1 MKDNPPRRWPN
12 TWNDGWADVF
22 VHEVS
27 LRNVKSFVQAT
38 VRFQP
43 GLTAIVGPNGA
54 GKTTLLEAI
63 GYGLF
68 GFMPHRPQVRF
79 MRHGTTE
86 AMVQVEFTSPRD
98 GRVYRV
104 QRTMRRP
111 RSRASGA
118 LSDNAATT
126 VSLFDVELNRA
137 IDQPAAELEAWLAG
151 QLGVEGLSSPADVFE
166 HVVGVP
172 QGRLTADFLD
182 SPRLR
187 KARFDPILRT
197 AEYQQA
203 ADLLRRLTQH
213 YAQARHALQVR
224 ASHLEGRLAAEPELL
239 ARLSAAR
246 QALEQTRTAE
256 RQAAAELES
265 ATKALAEQDA
275 HRKAF
280 QEAQREH
287 LTAAE
292 RSRQAADRVNRAV
305 AAEAEARAAAGE
317 LEASR
322 AAHSAYQAAQARVAE
337 LQPVEQ
343 RARDLDLERTRLAAT
358 LERAQDDLSEVRREA
373 GRPAPASTAIELDG
387 DLEARFRQ
395 VRTDFRDG
403 IAEARAR
410 KAAAN
415 VSLRQAREDTQAL
428 HTRWMREREAV
439 VQAYN
444 DGRRRLK
451 QLETRVAV
459 ATELPDRRKLLDRR
473 RQERATVEALLE
485 ADRHA
490 QRLLTDTRTCPF
502 FTDVCRNLETIPDVV
517 GVFRRQA
524 AEREQRLAALSAAIA
539 EAQRGVAEAEQ
550 AESQA
555 READAARERQA
566 ELHQR
571 LDAAD
576 LDIGAAT
583 VLLDALE
590 ARSTADLAVLA
601 NGQHQASNAH
611 DALAQSAHRAVDA
624 LAELSSTRDPAVEAA
639 AADLLAIAQHRR
651 DLAETSL
658 QSTDRELQA
667 LGNDLAA
674 LAAVRAA
681 LADHADAHHR
691 YLQHEVIAGQLEPR
705 TAELATARQQAA
717 QAETAAASAELALA
731 EARAGFDPAA
741 LQAAQ
746 QARDAA
752 LGLAR
757 QLAER
762 TARMQADAQRLTS
775 DVEALR
781 QVRAD
786 LEAAQAGIARV
797 MHFEDRTEF
806 IRRLLRDAGPQVTE
820 ILLASVSDSADEI
833 YSDIMGAPG
842 GRLRW
847 AADYDIVL
855 GRGGLERRFGQLSG
869 GEQMAAALAVRLAL
883 LRDLLNLDIAF
894 FDEPTQHL
902 DAERRENLAQQILAV
917 RGFSQLVVIS
927 HDDTFERHIDNIL
940 RVTHTGQA
948 SQVEV
953 G

>member
-1 MKDNPPRRWPN
+1 M
-12 TWNDGWADVF
+12 F
-22 VHEVS
+22 VHEVA
-27 LRNVKSFVQAT
+27 LRNVKSFVEAT

-43 GLTAIVGPNGA
+43 GLTAVVGPNGA

-86 AMVQVEFTSPRD
+86 AAVQVEFTSPRD

-104 QRTMRRP
+104 ERTMRRP
-111 RSRASGA
+111 RSRATGKLA
-118 LSDNAATT
+118 DNAATT
-126 VSLFDVELNRA
+126 VSLFDVELNRS

-213 YAQARHALQVR
+213 YATARHELQVT
-224 ASHLEGRLAAEPELL
+224 ASNLEGRLAAEPELL

-246 QALEQTRTAE
+246 QALEQTHAAE
-256 RQAAAELES
+256 RQAAVQLKA
-265 ATKALAEQDA
+265 ATADLAAQDA
-275 HRKAF
+275 R
-280 QEAQREH
+280 RE
-287 LTAAE
+287 TVEAAE
-292 RSRQAADRVNRAV
+292 RAHAAAVDRRRQAAAQHARTNAAVREARRAATVFAETRLAHV
-305 AAEAEARAAAGE
+305 AYQSAQARAAD
-317 LEASR
+317 
-322 AAHSAYQAAQARVAE
+322 
-337 LQPVEQ
+337 LQPVEL
-343 RARDLDLERTRLAAT
+343 RARDLH
-358 LERAQDDLSEVRREA
+358 LERARRAAHLDRARDDLAETCREV
-373 GRPAPASTAIELDG
+373 GKPAALAVAEVEPDG
-387 DLEARFRQ
+387 DPEARFRQ
-395 VRTDFRDG
+395 VRTAFRH
-403 IAEARAR
+403 AVEKARER
-410 KAAAN
+410 KASAET
-415 VSLRQAREDTQAL
+415 SFRQACEDTRAL
-428 HTRWMREREAV
+428 HTRWMRERETV
-439 VQAYN
+439 VQAY
-444 DGRRRLK
+444 DQGRRRLR
-451 QLETRVAV
+451 QLEARAEVA
-459 ATELPDRRKLLDRR
+459 AELPDRRTLLERR
-473 RQERATVEALLE
+473 RRERATVEALLE

-502 FTDVCRNLETIPDVV
+502 FMDVCRNLETIPDVA

-524 AEREQRLAALSAAIA
+524 TERERTLADLQAAIA
-539 EAQRGVAEAEQ
+539 DAERAVAAAEHAETEARQ
-550 AESQA
+550 AA
-555 READAARERQA
+555 VARERQA
-566 ELHQR
+566 VLHR
-571 LDAAD
+571 NLDSAD
-576 LDIGAAT
+576 VDIAAAT
-583 VLLDALE
+583 ALLDALDTRNAGE
-590 ARSTADLAVLA
+590 LAALADGQPPASSAWEVLA
-601 NGQHQASNAH
+601 P
-611 DALAQSAHRAVDA
+611 SARRAANA
-624 LAELSSTRDPAVEAA
+624 LAELASTREPASSAAGTELLAVARNRAA
-639 AADLLAIAQHRR
+639 ASASALHQTEAELEALRDDLK
-651 DLAETSL
+651 T
-658 QSTDRELQA
+658 
-667 LGNDLAA
+667 
-674 LAAVRAA
+674 
-681 LADHADAHHR
+681 LADARSALDDNAEAHTR
-691 YLQHEVIAGQLEPR
+691 FLQHEVVAGQLQSR
-705 TAELATARQQAA
+705 IAELESAGEADA
-717 QAETAAASAELALA
+717 QAELDLTTAQSDLTS
-731 EARAGFDPAA
+731 ARAEFDSKA
-741 LQAAQ
+741 LLKAR

-762 TARMQADAQRLTS
+762 AARMQADVERLTS

-786 LEAAQAGIARV
+786 LESAQAGIVRV
-797 MHFEDRTEF
+797 TRFEDRTEF
-806 IRRLLRDAGPQVTE
+806 IRRLLRQAGPRVTE

-855 GRGGLERRFGQLSG
+855 GRSGLERRFGQLSG

-927 HDDTFERHIDNIL
+927 HDDTFERHIDNII
-940 RVTHTGQA
+940 RVTHTTQA
-948 SQVEV
+948 STVEV

>member
-1 MKDNPPRRWPN
+1 M
-12 TWNDGWADVF
+12 F
-22 VHEVS
+22 VHEVA
-27 LRNVKSFVQAT
+27 LRNVKSFVEAT

-79 MRHGTTE
+79 MRHGSTE
-86 AMVQVEFTSPRD
+86 AAVQVEFTSPRD

-104 QRTMRRP
+104 ERTMRRA
-111 RSRASGA
+111 RSRATEKLA
-118 LSDNAATT
+118 DNATTT
-126 VSLFDVELNRA
+126 VSLFDVELNRS
-137 IDQPAAELEAWLAG
+137 IDQPAVELEAWLAG

-213 YAQARHALQVR
+213 YAQSRHELQVK
-224 ASHLEGRLAAEPELL
+224 ASNLEGRLAAEPELL
-239 ARLSAAR
+239 SRLAAAQ
-246 QALEQTRTAE
+246 QALEQTRAEEARAAVELDAASKNLAAQDAQREAFVAAE
-256 RQAAAELES
+256 REHAAVAEHASQAAGQVERVVAAELEARRA
-265 ATKALAEQDA
+265 ATVVE
-275 HRKAF
+275 
-280 QEAQREH
+280 
-287 LTAAE
+287 
-292 RSRQAADRVNRAV
+292 
-305 AAEAEARAAAGE
+305 EARAA
-317 LEASR
+317 
-322 AAHSAYQAAQARVAE
+322 HTAYQAAQARASE
-337 LQPVEQ
+337 LQPVDY
-343 RARDLDLERTRLAAT
+343 RARDLDLERTRWTAR
-358 LERAQDDLSEVRREA
+358 LERAQEDLAEARLEA
-373 GRPAPASTAIELDG
+373 GPQVQASVAADPDG
-387 DLEARFRQ
+387 DLEASFRRLRTEFRQ
-395 VRTDFRDG
+395 RT
-403 IAEARAR
+403 AESRAR
-410 KAAAN
+410 KAAAG
-415 VSLRQAREDTQAL
+415 VSLRQALEDTLAL
-428 HTRWMREREAV
+428 HTRWMRERETV
-439 VQAYN
+439 VQAYD
-444 DGRRRLK
+444 DGGRRLK
-451 QLETRVAV
+451 LLEA
-459 ATELPDRRKLLDRR
+459 
-473 RQERATVEALLE
+473 RATVAAELADRRTRLHARREEHAREAALLE

-502 FTDVCRNLETIPDVV
+502 FMDVCRNLDAIPDVA

-524 AEREQRLAALSAAIA
+524 AEREQRLAALRAAIA
-539 EAQRGVAEAEQ
+539 QAEREVADAEQ
-550 AESQA
+550 AETEA
-555 READAARERQA
+555 READVVRERQA
-566 ELHQR
+566 GLHQR
-571 LDAAD
+571 LASAD
-576 LDIGAAT
+576 VDIAAAT
-583 VLLDALE
+583 ALLDALE
-590 ARSTADLAVLA
+590 TRNAGDLAALA
-601 NGQHQASNAH
+601 NGREPASSAQET
-611 DALAQSAHRAVDA
+611 LVQSAQRAVDA
-624 LAELSSTRDPAVEAA
+624 LAEQAATEDPAVRTAG
-639 AADLLAIAQHRR
+639 ADLLAIAEHRR
-651 DLAETSL
+651 EAAAAAL
-658 QSTDRELQA
+658 QATDRQLQT
-667 LGNDLAA
+667 LQGDLNA
-674 LAAVRAA
+674 LAAAHAA
-681 LADHADAHHR
+681 LNEHADAHDR
-691 YLQHEVIAGQLEPR
+691 YLKHEVVAGQLEAR
-705 TAELATARQQAA
+705 GAELATARQLAA
-717 QAETAAASAELALA
+717 RA
-731 EARAGFDPAA
+731 EAAVDGADTALRESRANFDPAA
-741 LQAAQ
+741 LATVLK
-746 QARDAA
+746 ARDAA
-752 LGLAR
+752 LGLVR

-762 TARMQADAQRLTS
+762 ATRMQADQERLAS

-797 MHFEDRTEF
+797 TRLEDRTEF
-806 IRRLLRDAGPQVTE
+806 IRRLLRDAGPKVTE

-948 SQVEV
+948 STVEV

>member
-1 MKDNPPRRWPN
+1 M
-12 TWNDGWADVF
+12 F
-22 VHEVS
+22 VHEVA
-27 LRNVKSFVQAT
+27 LRNVKSFVEAT

-43 GLTAIVGPNGA
+43 GLTAVVGPNGA

-79 MRHGTTE
+79 MRHGATE
-86 AMVQVEFTSPRD
+86 AAVQVEFTSPRD

-104 QRTMRRP
+104 ERTMRRP

-151 QLGVEGLSSPADVFE
+151 QIGVEGLSSPADVFE

-203 ADLLRRLTQH
+203 ADSLRSLTQH
-213 YAQARHALQVR
+213 YAEARHELQVT

-239 ARLSAAR
+239 ARRSAAKR
-246 QALEQTRTAE
+246 ALEQTRAAE
-256 RQAAAELES
+256 EQAAADLEAANAHLS
-265 ATKALAEQDA
+265 SQDA
-275 HRKAF
+275 GREAF
-280 QEAQREH
+280 E
-287 LTAAE
+287 AAE
-292 RSRQAADRVNRAV
+292 RTLAAAVERRQQAAAQVER
-305 AAEAEARAAAGE
+305 ARAAVH
-317 LEASR
+317 EARR
-322 AAHSAYQAAQARVAE
+322 AADVLDETRTAHAAYRAAQARTAE
-337 LQPVEQ
+337 LQPIET
-343 RARDLDLERTRLAAT
+343 RARDLAP
-358 LERAQDDLSEVRREA
+358 ERARRTAHLDRARDDLAETRREVGKHVA
-373 GRPAPASTAIELDG
+373 VIEVEPDG
-387 DLEARFRQ
+387 DPEARFRQ
-395 VRTDFRDG
+395 VRTAFRQAVELARERRAG
-403 IAEARAR
+403 AET
-410 KAAAN
+410 
-415 VSLRQAREDTQAL
+415 SIRQAREDTRTL
-428 HTRWMREREAV
+428 HSRWMRERETV
-439 VQAYN
+439 VQAC
-444 DGRRRLK
+444 DQGRRRLR
-451 QLETRVAV
+451 QLEARAEVA
-459 ATELPDRRKLLDRR
+459 AELPDRRTLLERR
-473 RQERATVEALLE
+473 RRERATVEALLE

-502 FTDVCRNLETIPDVV
+502 FTDLCRNLETIPDVA

-524 AEREQRLAALSAAIA
+524 TARERTLVDLQAAIA
-539 EAQRGVAEAEQ
+539 DAERAVVAAEQ
-550 AESQA
+550 AETEARQA
-555 READAARERQA
+555 AVARERQA
-566 ELHQR
+566 VMHR
-571 LDAAD
+571 NLDSANFDIAA
-576 LDIGAAT
+576 AVA
-583 VLLDALE
+583 LLDALDTRNAGE
-590 ARSTADLAVLA
+590 LAALADGQLPASSAREV
-601 NGQHQASNAH
+601 
-611 DALAQSAHRAVDA
+611 LAQSARRAANA
-624 LAELSSTRDPAVEAA
+624 LAELASTREPASGAA
-639 AADLLAIAQHRR
+639 GAGLLAVAHHR
-651 DLAETSL
+651 
-658 QSTDRELQA
+658 
-667 LGNDLAA
+667 
-674 LAAVRAA
+674 AAVAASALQQTEAELETLRDDLKA
-681 LADHADAHHR
+681 LADARSALDDNAEAHTR
-691 YLQHEVIAGQLEPR
+691 FLQHQVLAGQLQTR
-705 TAELATARQQAA
+705 TAELESAEESAA
-717 QAETAAASAELALA
+717 QAETVLTTAQADATSARAEFDPRALQ
-731 EARAGFDPAA
+731 EAR
-741 LQAAQ
+741 QS
-746 QARDAA
+746 RDAA

-762 TARMQADAQRLTS
+762 SARMQADEERLAA

-786 LEAAQAGIARV
+786 LESAKARIV
-797 MHFEDRTEF
+797 RVTLLEDRTEF

-820 ILLASVSDSADEI
+820 VLLASVSDSADEI

-927 HDDTFERHIDNIL
+927 HDDTFERHIDNII
-940 RVTHTGQA
+940 RVTHTTQA
-948 SQVEV
+948 STVEV
-953 G
+953 A

>member
-1 MKDNPPRRWPN
+1 M
-12 TWNDGWADVF
+12 F
-22 VHEVS
+22 VHEVA
-27 LRNVKSFVQAT
+27 LRNVKSFVEAT

-79 MRHGTTE
+79 MRHGSTE
-86 AMVQVEFTSPRD
+86 AAVQVEFTSPRD

-104 QRTMRRP
+104 ARTMRRP

-213 YAQARHALQVR
+213 YAQSRHELQVK

-239 ARLSAAR
+239 SRLTAT
-246 QALEQTRTAE
+246 QQELEQTRAE
-256 RQAAAELES
+256 EAQAAVELD
-265 ATKALAEQDA
+265 AARKNLAAQDA
-275 HRKAF
+275 HREAF
-280 QEAQREH
+280 E
-287 LTAAE
+287 AAE
-292 RSRQAADRVNRAV
+292 REHAAAAEHAGQAAGQVERAV
-305 AAEAEARAAAGE
+305 AAELEARRAATVVEEARAA
-317 LEASR
+317 
-322 AAHSAYQAAQARVAE
+322 HTAYQAAQARASE
-337 LQPVEQ
+337 LQPVDH
-343 RARDLDLERTRLAAT
+343 RARDLDLERTRWTAR
-358 LERAQDDLSEVRREA
+358 LERAQEDLAEARLEA
-373 GRPAPASTAIELDG
+373 GPQVQASVAADPDG
-387 DLEARFRQ
+387 DLEASFRR
-395 VRTDFRDG
+395 VRTDFRQRT
-403 IAEARAR
+403 AESRAR
-410 KAAAN
+410 KAAAG
-415 VSLRQAREDTQAL
+415 VSLRQAREDTLAL
-428 HTRWMREREAV
+428 HTRWMRERETV
-439 VQAYN
+439 VQAYD
-444 DGRRRLK
+444 DGRR
-451 QLETRVAV
+451 QL
-459 ATELPDRRKLLDRR
+459 KLL
-473 RQERATVEALLE
+473 EARATVAAELADRRTRLHARREEHAREAALLE

-502 FTDVCRNLETIPDVV
+502 FMDVCRNLDAIPDVA

-524 AEREQRLAALSAAIA
+524 VEREQRLANLNLAIA
-539 EAQRGVAEAEQ
+539 QAEREVADAEQ
-550 AESQA
+550 AETEA
-555 READAARERQA
+555 READVVRERQA
-566 ELHQR
+566 GLHQR
-571 LDAAD
+571 LASAD
-576 LDIGAAT
+576 VDIAAAT
-583 VLLDALE
+583 ALLDALE
-590 ARSTADLAVLA
+590 TRNAGDLAALA
-601 NGQHQASNAH
+601 NGREPASSAH
-611 DALAQSAHRAVDA
+611 ETLVQSAQRAVDA
-624 LAELSSTRDPAVEAA
+624 LAEQAATEDPAVRTAG
-639 AADLLAIAQHRR
+639 ADLLAIAEHRR
-651 DLAETSL
+651 EAAAAAL
-658 QSTDRELQA
+658 QATDRQRQTLQ
-667 LGNDLAA
+667 GDLNA
-674 LAAVRAA
+674 LAAARAA
-681 LADHADAHHR
+681 LNEHADAHDR
-691 YLQHEVIAGQLEPR
+691 YLKHEVVAGQLEAR
-705 TAELATARQQAA
+705 GAELATARQLAA
-717 QAETAAASAELALA
+717 RAEAAVASAAAALR
-731 EARAGFDPAA
+731 EARANFDPAA
-741 LQAAQ
+741 LATALK
-746 QARDAA
+746 ARDAA
-752 LGLAR
+752 LGLVR

-762 TARMQADAQRLTS
+762 AARMQADAERLAS

-797 MHFEDRTEF
+797 TLFEDRTEF

-820 ILLASVSDSADEI
+820 VLLASVSDSADEI

-948 SQVEV
+948 STVEV

>member
-1 MKDNPPRRWPN
+1 M
-12 TWNDGWADVF
+12 F
-22 VHEVS
+22 VHEVA
-27 LRNVKSFVQAT
+27 LRNVKSFVEAA

-43 GLTAIVGPNGA
+43 GLTAVVGPNGA

-79 MRHGTTE
+79 MRHGATE
-86 AMVQVEFTSPRD
+86 AAVQVEFTSPRD

-104 QRTMRRP
+104 ERTMRRS
-111 RSRASGA
+111 RSRASGELA
-118 LSDNAATT
+118 PNAATT

-213 YAQARHALQVR
+213 YAQARHELQVT

-246 QALEQTRTAE
+246 QALEQTRASE
-256 RQAAAELES
+256 RQAASDLE
-265 ATKALAEQDA
+265 AANKDLAEQNTLRAAFETSERA
-275 HRKAF
+275 HA
-280 QEAQREH
+280 A
-287 LTAAE
+287 AAE
-292 RSRQAADRVNRAV
+292 RRQR
-305 AAEAEARAAAGE
+305 AAEQAERAAADVQ
-317 LEASR
+317 EARR
-322 AAHSAYQAAQARVAE
+322 AADVLEETRASHTAYRAAQAQAAE
-337 LQPVEQ
+337 LRPIET
-343 RARDLDLERTRLAAT
+343 RARDLDLERARRSAV
-358 LERAQDDLSEVRREA
+358 RDRVRDDLEETRQEVGERVAAVAVE
-373 GRPAPASTAIELDG
+373 PHG
-387 DLEARFRQ
+387 DPEARFRH
-395 VRTDFRDG
+395 VRTAFRQAVD
-403 IAEARAR
+403 EAREC
-410 KAAAN
+410 KASAHT
-415 VSLRQAREDTQAL
+415 SLRQAHEDARAL
-428 HTRWMREREAV
+428 HARWLRERESV
-439 VQAYN
+439 IQAH
-444 DGRRRLK
+444 GQGQRRLEA
-451 QLETRVAV
+451 LEARA
-459 ATELPDRRKLLDRR
+459 AAAAELSDRRALLDEW

-502 FTDVCRNLETIPDVV
+502 FTDVCRNLETIPDVA

-524 AEREQRLAALSAAIA
+524 VERERRMAELGASIARAERA
-539 EAQRGVAEAEQ
+539 VAEAEA
-550 AESQA
+550 AETEA
-555 READAARERQA
+555 READLARERLA
-566 ELHQR
+566 RLRER
-571 LDAAD
+571 LDDTDVDLAA
-576 LDIGAAT
+576 AAA
-583 VLLDALE
+583 LLDALDTRN
-590 ARSTADLAVLA
+590 AAQLAALA
-601 NGQHQASNAH
+601 NGGQPARSAQS
-611 DALAQSAHRAVDA
+611 ALAQSARRAAAA
-624 LAELSSTRDPAVEAA
+624 LAELATKDDPETSRNG
-639 AADLLAIAQHRR
+639 ADLLAIARLRTDAAAAALQ
-651 DLAETSL
+651 ET
-658 QSTDRELQA
+658 E
-667 LGNDLAA
+667 GELAA
-674 LAAVRAA
+674 LGDDLDA
-681 LADHADAHHR
+681 LAAARSALQENADAHTR
-691 YLQHEVIAGQLEPR
+691 FLQHEVVAGQLLAR
-705 TAELATARQQAA
+705 TAELQSARQAAAQADTAAAAAQADLATARA
-717 QAETAAASAELALA
+717 QFDSEALDN
-731 EARAGFDPAA
+731 ARRS
-741 LQAAQ
+741 
-746 QARDAA
+746 RDAA

-762 TARMQADAQRLTS
+762 IVRMQADEQRLTT
-775 DVEALR
+775 DAEALQ
-781 QVRAD
+781 QVRVD

-797 MHFEDRTEF
+797 TRLEDRTEF
-806 IRRLLRDAGPQVTE
+806 IRRLLREAGPKVTE
-820 ILLASVSDSADEI
+820 VLLASVSDSADEI

-855 GRGGLERRFGQLSG
+855 GRSGLERRFGQLSG

-927 HDDTFERHIDNIL
+927 HDDTFERHIDNII

-948 SQVEV
+948 STVEV

>member
-1 MKDNPPRRWPN
+1 MKASRPKPWPN
-12 TWNDGWADVF
+12 TWNGGWADVF
-22 VHEVS
+22 VHEVA
-27 LRNVKSFVQAT
+27 LRNVKSFVEAT

-43 GLTAIVGPNGA
+43 GLTAVVGPNGA

-86 AMVQVEFTSPRD
+86 AAVQVEFTSPRD

-104 QRTMRRP
+104 ERTMRRP
-111 RSRASGA
+111 RSRATGKLA
-118 LSDNAATT
+118 DNAATT
-126 VSLFDVELNRA
+126 VSLFDVELNRS

-213 YAQARHALQVR
+213 YATARHELQVT
-224 ASHLEGRLAAEPELL
+224 ASNLEGRLAAEPELL

-246 QALEQTRTAE
+246 QALEQTLAAE
-256 RQAAAELES
+256 RQAAVQLNA
-265 ATKALAEQDA
+265 ATADLAAQDA
-275 HRKAF
+275 R
-280 QEAQREH
+280 RE
-287 LTAAE
+287 TVEAAE
-292 RSRQAADRVNRAV
+292 REHAAAVERRRQAAAQHERTDGAV
-305 AAEAEARAAAGE
+305 REAR
-317 LEASR
+317 R
-322 AAHSAYQAAQARVAE
+322 AATVLAETRLAHVAYQSAQARVAE
-337 LQPVEQ
+337 LQPVEI
-343 RARDLDLERTRLAAT
+343 RARDLHLECARLVARRD
-358 LERAQDDLSEVRREA
+358 RARDDLAETRREVGKPVA
-373 GRPAPASTAIELDG
+373 VAEVEPDG
-387 DLEARFRQ
+387 DPEARFRQ
-395 VRTDFRDG
+395 VRTAFRQ
-403 IAEARAR
+403 AVEKARER
-410 KAAAN
+410 KASAET
-415 VSLRQAREDTQAL
+415 SFRQACEDTRAL
-428 HTRWMREREAV
+428 HTRWMRERETV
-439 VQAYN
+439 VQAYEQ
-444 DGRRRLK
+444 GCRRLR
-451 QLETRVAV
+451 QLEARAEVA
-459 ATELPDRRKLLDRR
+459 AELPDRRALLERR
-473 RQERATVEALLE
+473 RRERATVEALLE

-502 FTDVCRNLETIPDVV
+502 FTDVCRNLETIPDVA

-524 AEREQRLAALSAAIA
+524 TERERTLADIQTAIADAERA
-539 EAQRGVAEAEQ
+539 VAEAEQ
-550 AESQA
+550 AESGA
-555 READAARERQA
+555 REAAVARERQA
-566 ELHQR
+566 VLR
-571 LDAAD
+571 RNLDSADIDIAAA
-576 LDIGAAT
+576 IA
-583 VLLDALE
+583 LLDALDTWNAGE
-590 ARSTADLAVLA
+590 LAALADGQLPASSAREV
-601 NGQHQASNAH
+601 
-611 DALAQSAHRAVDA
+611 LAQSARRAANA
-624 LAELSSTRDPAVEAA
+624 LAELASTMEPASGAA
-639 AADLLAIAQHRR
+639 GAELLAVARHRA
-651 DLAETSL
+651 AESAKALRQTEA
-658 QSTDRELQA
+658 ELEA
-667 LGNDLAA
+667 LGDDLE
-674 LAAVRAA
+674 A
-681 LADHADAHHR
+681 LADARFALDDNAEAHTR
-691 YLQHEVIAGQLEPR
+691 FLQHQVVAGQLQAR
-705 TAELATARQQAA
+705 TAELESAGEADA
-717 QAETAAASAELALA
+717 QAELDLTTAQTDLTS
-731 EARAGFDPAA
+731 ARAEFDPKA
-741 LQAAQ
+741 LQKAR

-762 TARMQADAQRLTS
+762 TARMQADEERLTA
-775 DVEALR
+775 DVQALR

-786 LEAAQAGIARV
+786 LESAQAGIVRITRL
-797 MHFEDRTEF
+797 EDRTEF
-806 IRRLLRDAGPQVTE
+806 IRRLLRQAGPQVTE

-927 HDDTFERHIDNIL
+927 HDDTFERHIDNII
-940 RVTHTGQA
+940 RVTHTAQA
-948 SQVEV
+948 STVEV

>member
-1 MKDNPPRRWPN
+1 M
-12 TWNDGWADVF
+12 F
-22 VHEVS
+22 VHEVA
-27 LRNVKSFVQAT
+27 LRNVKSFVEAT

-43 GLTAIVGPNGA
+43 GLTAVVGPNGA

-86 AMVQVEFTSPRD
+86 AAVQVEFTSPRD

-104 QRTMRRP
+104 ERTMRRP
-111 RSRASGA
+111 RSRATGKLA
-118 LSDNAATT
+118 DNAATT

-203 ADLLRRLTQH
+203 ADSLRSLTQH
-213 YAQARHALQVR
+213 YAEARHELQVT

-239 ARLSAAR
+239 ARQSAAR
-246 QALEQTRTAE
+246 QALEQTRAAE
-256 RQAAAELES
+256 EQAADDLEAAS
-265 ATKALAEQDA
+265 AHLSSQDA
-275 HRKAF
+275 GREAF
-280 QEAQREH
+280 E
-287 LTAAE
+287 AAE
-292 RSRQAADRVNRAV
+292 RSLAAAVERRQQAATQVERVTAAV
-305 AAEAEARAAAGE
+305 DEARRAADVLDE
-317 LEASR
+317 TR
-322 AAHSAYQAAQARVAE
+322 AAHAAYRAAQARTAE
-337 LQPVEQ
+337 LQPIENLARDLATERARRTAHLD
-343 RARDLDLERTRLAAT
+343 RARDDLAEA
-358 LERAQDDLSEVRREA
+358 RREVGKHVA
-373 GRPAPASTAIELDG
+373 VIEVEPDG
-387 DLEARFRQ
+387 DPEARFRL
-395 VRTDFRDG
+395 VRTAFRQ
-403 IAEARAR
+403 AVEKARER
-410 KAAAN
+410 KASAET
-415 VSLRQAREDTQAL
+415 SIRQTREDTRTL
-428 HTRWMREREAV
+428 HTRWMRERETV
-439 VQAYN
+439 VEACEQ
-444 DGRRRLK
+444 GRRRLR
-451 QLETRVAV
+451 QLEARAEVA
-459 ATELPDRRKLLDRR
+459 AELPDRRTLLERR
-473 RQERATVEALLE
+473 RRERATVEALLE

-502 FTDVCRNLETIPDVV
+502 FTDLCRNLETIPDVA

-524 AEREQRLAALSAAIA
+524 TARERTIADLRTAIADAERA
-539 EAQRGVAEAEQ
+539 VAEAEQ
-550 AESQA
+550 AETEARQA
-555 READAARERQA
+555 AVARERQA
-566 ELHQR
+566 VLR
-571 LDAAD
+571 RNLDSANIDIAA
-576 LDIGAAT
+576 AVA
-583 VLLDALE
+583 LLDALDTWNAGE
-590 ARSTADLAVLA
+590 LAALADGQLSASSAREV
-601 NGQHQASNAH
+601 
-611 DALAQSAHRAVDA
+611 LAQSARRAANA
-624 LAELSSTRDPAVEAA
+624 LAELASIREPASSAAGAELLAVAHHRAA
-639 AADLLAIAQHRR
+639 ASASALRQTEAELEALRDDLK
-651 DLAETSL
+651 
-658 QSTDRELQA
+658 
-667 LGNDLAA
+667 
-674 LAAVRAA
+674 A
-681 LADHADAHHR
+681 LADARSALDDNAEAHTR
-691 YLQHEVIAGQLEPR
+691 FLQHQVLAGQLQIR
-705 TAELATARQQAA
+705 TAELKSAGKSAA
-717 QAETAAASAELALA
+717 QAETALTTAQADAASARA
-731 EARAGFDPAA
+731 EFDPQA
-741 LQAAQ
+741 LQKAR

-762 TARMQADAQRLTS
+762 SARMQADEERLAA

-786 LEAAQAGIARV
+786 LESAQAGIARV
-797 MHFEDRTEF
+797 TLLEDRTEF

-820 ILLASVSDSADEI
+820 VLLASVSDSADEI

-927 HDDTFERHIDNIL
+927 HDDTFERHIDNII
-940 RVTHTGQA
+940 RVTHTTQA
-948 SQVEV
+948 STVEV

>member
-1 MKDNPPRRWPN
+1 M
-12 TWNDGWADVF
+12 F

-27 LRNVKSFVQAT
+27 LRNVKSFVEAT

-86 AMVQVEFTSPRD
+86 ARVQVEFTSPRD

-104 QRTMRRP
+104 ERTMRRP
-111 RSRASGA
+111 RSRASGD

-239 ARLSAAR
+239 ARLTAAR
-246 QALEQTRTAE
+246 QALEQTSKAE
-256 RQAAAELES
+256 RRATAALEAATKDLAAQEARREAFERAEREHAAALERRNQS
-265 ATKALAEQDA
+265 
-275 HRKAF
+275 
-280 QEAQREH
+280 
-287 LTAAE
+287 
-292 RSRQAADRVNRAV
+292 ADRASRAA
-305 AAEAEARAAAGE
+305 AAEAESRAAAGE
-317 LEASR
+317 LEVSR

-343 RARDLDLERTRLAAT
+343 RARDLDLERTRQAAT

-373 GRPAPASTAIELDG
+373 GRPAQPSSALELDG
-387 DLEARFRQ
+387 NLDARFRQ
-395 VRTDFRDG
+395 VRTDFRLA
-403 IAEARAR
+403 IAEAQAR
-410 KAAAN
+410 KTAAN

-428 HTRWMREREAV
+428 HARWMRERESV
-439 VQAYN
+439 VQAYD
-444 DGRRRLK
+444 DGRRKLK
-451 QLETRVAV
+451 LLETRAAV
-459 ATELPDRRKLLDRR
+459 AAELADRRTQLHARR
-473 RQERATVEALLE
+473 EEHAREAALLE

-502 FTDVCRNLETIPDVV
+502 FTDVCRNLETIPDVA
-517 GVFRRQA
+517 GVFQRQA
-524 AEREQRLAALSAAIA
+524 AGREQRLAALSSAIA
-539 EAQRGVAEAEQ
+539 QAERGVAEAEQ
-550 AESQA
+550 AET
-555 READAARERQA
+555 EARQA
-566 ELHQR
+566 ALARQGVADLHQR
-571 LDAAD
+571 LASAD
-576 LDIGAAT
+576 LDIAAAT
-583 VLLDALE
+583 ALLDALE
-590 ARSTADLAVLA
+590 SRNSADLAALA
-601 NGQHQASNAH
+601 NGQHRASSAH
-611 DALAQSAHRAVDA
+611 DTLAQSAHRSVDA
-624 LAELSSTRDPAVEAA
+624 LAELATTRDPAVEAA
-639 AADLLAIAQHRR
+639 AADLLAIAEHRR
-651 DLAETSL
+651 QSAAGALEAADRDL
-658 QSTDRELQA
+658 RA
-667 LGNDLAA
+667 LSDELAA
-674 LAAVRAA
+674 LAAARTA
-681 LADHADAHHR
+681 LVEHADAHNR
-691 YLQHEVIAGQLEPR
+691 YLQHEVVAGQLEAR
-705 TAELATARQQAA
+705 TAELATARQVAA
-717 QAETAAASAELALA
+717 QAETAAATAESALT

-741 LQAAQ
+741 LASAR

-762 TARMQADAQRLTS
+762 SARMQADEQRLDS
-775 DVEALR
+775 DVKALR

-797 MHFEDRTEF
+797 TRLEDRTEF

-940 RVTHTGQA
+940 RVTHTNHA
-948 SQVEV
+948 STVEV

>member
-1 MKDNPPRRWPN
+1 M
-12 TWNDGWADVF
+12 ADVF
-22 VHEVS
+22 VHEVA
-27 LRNVKSFVQAT
+27 LRNVKSFVEAT

-43 GLTAIVGPNGA
+43 GLTAVVGPNGA

-86 AMVQVEFTSPRD
+86 AAVQVEFTSPRD

-104 QRTMRRP
+104 ERTMRRS
-111 RSRASGA
+111 RSRATGKLA
-118 LSDNAATT
+118 DNAATT

-203 ADLLRRLTQH
+203 ADSLRSLTQH
-213 YAQARHALQVR
+213 YATARHEFQVT
-224 ASHLEGRLAAEPELL
+224 ASHLEGRLAAEPKLL
-239 ARLSAAR
+239 ARRSAAKR
-246 QALEQTRTAE
+246 ALEQTRAAE
-256 RQAAAELES
+256 KQAADDLEAAS
-265 ATKALAEQDA
+265 AWLSTQDA
-275 HRKAF
+275 GREAF
-280 QEAQREH
+280 E
-287 LTAAE
+287 AAE
-292 RSRQAADRVNRAV
+292 RSLAAAVERRQQASTQVERATAAVHEARRAADVLD
-305 AAEAEARAAAGE
+305 ET
-317 LEASR
+317 R
-322 AAHSAYQAAQARVAE
+322 AAHEAYGAAQARAAE
-337 LQPVEQ
+337 LQPVET
-343 RARDLDLERTRLAAT
+343 RARDLN
-358 LERAQDDLSEVRREA
+358 LERARRAARLDRARDDLAETCREVGKRVA
-373 GRPAPASTAIELDG
+373 VIEVEPDG
-387 DLEARFRQ
+387 DPEARFRQ
-395 VRTDFRDG
+395 VRTAFRQ
-403 IAEARAR
+403 AVEKARER
-410 KAAAN
+410 KASAET
-415 VSLRQAREDTQAL
+415 SFRQAREDTRAL
-428 HTRWMREREAV
+428 HTRRMRERETV
-439 VQAYN
+439 IQAY
-444 DGRRRLK
+444 DVGRQGLK
-451 QLETRVAV
+451 QLEARAEVA
-459 ATELPDRRKLLDRR
+459 AELPDRRTLLEQR

-490 QRLLTDTRTCPF
+490 QRLLTDTRICPF
-502 FTDVCRNLETIPDVV
+502 FTDVCRNLETIPDVA

-524 AEREQRLAALSAAIA
+524 QEREQRLAALNAAIA
-539 EAQRGVAEAEQ
+539 QAERDVSEAEQ
-550 AESQA
+550 AETET
-555 READAARERQA
+555 READVARERLA
-566 ELHQR
+566 ALHQR
-571 LDAAD
+571 LEFAD
-576 LDIGAAT
+576 IDIVAAT
-583 VLLDALE
+583 ALLDALE
-590 ARSTADLAVLA
+590 RPSAAALQVLA
-601 NGQHQASNAH
+601 NGRQPASSAQAT
-611 DALAQSAHRAVDA
+611 LVQSARRALDA
-624 LAELSSTRDPAVEAA
+624 LAELASTEDPATEMAGANLVALASHRREAA
-639 AADLLAIAQHRR
+639 QA
-651 DLAETSL
+651 
-658 QSTDRELQA
+658 ELQQTEAELETLRDDLKA
-667 LGNDLAA
+667 LPDARSA
-674 LAAVRAA
+674 LDDNAESHTRF
-681 LADHADAHHR
+681 
-691 YLQHEVIAGQLEPR
+691 LQHQVLAGQLQIR
-705 TAELATARQQAA
+705 TAELESAGESAA
-717 QAETAAASAELALA
+717 QAETALTTAQADAASARA
-731 EARAGFDPAA
+731 EFDPQA
-741 LQAAQ
+741 LQQAR

-762 TARMQADAQRLTS
+762 SARMQADEERLAA

-786 LEAAQAGIARV
+786 LESAQAGIARV
-797 MHFEDRTEF
+797 TRLEDRTEF

-847 AADYDIVL
+847 AADYDVVL
-855 GRGGLERRFGQLSG
+855 GRGGRERRFGQLSG

-927 HDDTFERHIDNIL
+927 HDDTFERHIDNII
-940 RVTHTGQA
+940 RVTHTDQA
-948 SQVEV
+948 STVEV
-953 G
+953 A